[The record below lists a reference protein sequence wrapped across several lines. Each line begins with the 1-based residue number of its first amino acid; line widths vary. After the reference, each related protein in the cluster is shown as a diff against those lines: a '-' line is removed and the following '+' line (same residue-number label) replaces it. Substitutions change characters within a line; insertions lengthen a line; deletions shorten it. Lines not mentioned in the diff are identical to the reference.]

1 VSFHL
6 TSQVTG
12 QTAVGGGK
20 HRLAPPTWLLPNRR
34 KHHMCRALYLFIL
47 HSGLSSR
54 CSCALGRLA
63 RTQSPLLLLA
73 GCISSDAVCCN
84 CCARERPHTPSN
96 SQTLMVPADNA
107 SAHAESKR
115 HLSLARS
122 CLSVCGGGGG
132 IQRAVIA
139 EFIRQMI
146 YNCRLE
152 WTFFT
157 Q

>member
-63 RTQSPLLLLA
+63 RTYSRR
-73 GCISSDAVCCN
+73 CC
-84 CCARERPHTPSN
+84 CWPVAFLRMLCAATARERPHTPSN

-107 SAHAESKR
+107 SERTQKASGIF
-115 HLSLARS
+115 LCCS
-122 CLSVCGGGGG
+122 CLSVCGGG
-132 IQRAVIA
+132 IQRTVIA